1 MSIKALSEILIYKE
15 MKELYTEEER
25 IKLKKELRKS
35 LSSFNNNFQVEQRTK
50 PEKELEQNFI
60 SLDNHK
66 VNKKIKVKKKLRRNL
81 PISMNNISEVI
92 IKIIDK
98 INES

>member
-25 IKLKKELRKS
+25 IKLKKELR
-35 LSSFNNNFQVEQRTK
+35 
-50 PEKELEQNFI
+50 
-60 SLDNHK
+60 
-66 VNKKIKVKKKLRRNL
+66 RNL